1 METGPTGT
9 QVCVCVSAKPFND
22 NRKRPALKRY
32 NILRRLEIEP
42 RYSQRSLEL
51 FLRLSGLFFFFSSRP
66 GDKNVPNTVVSRK
79 AHKVPHFFFFVT
91 ATAAVVKKKT
101 KRPSIGRWGNIKSS
115 SCSLQSILSFVIDA
129 AAVIVFGRRRKSI
142 PCFGF
147 LGHFQLHATPNS
159 PMDHS
164 ATTSNQLNWS
174 SSGENSKLIQRI
186 IGDIVR

>member
-79 AHKVPHFFFFVT
+79 AHKVPHFFFCHRHCCSR
-91 ATAAVVKKKT
+91 KKKNEAAHHWT
-101 KRPSIGRWGNIKSS
+101 LRQYQELILQPPEHFEFCDRCGRCN
-115 SCSLQSILSFVIDA
+115 
-129 AAVIVFGRRRKSI
+129 
-142 PCFGF
+142 CFW
-147 LGHFQLHATPNS
+147 
-159 PMDHS
+159 S
-164 ATTSNQLNWS
+164 AP
-174 SSGENSKLIQRI
+174 
-186 IGDIVR
+186 

>member
-51 FLRLSGLFFFFSSRP
+51 FLRLSGLFFFFSSRL

-79 AHKVPHFFFFVT
+79 AHKVPHFFFAT
-91 ATAAVVKKKT
+91 ATAAVVKKK
-101 KRPSIGRWGNIKSS
+101 RSS
-115 SCSLQSILSFVIDA
+115 PPLDA
-129 AAVIVFGRRRKSI
+129 EAISRAHLAASRAF
-142 PCFGF
+142 
-147 LGHFQLHATPNS
+147 
-159 PMDHS
+159 
-164 ATTSNQLNWS
+164 
-174 SSGENSKLIQRI
+174 
-186 IGDIVR
+186 